1 MINLADETIEI
12 PGREPS
18 KIKSTTVWWLGPL
31 GLVPGMKMVKEQ
43 AELLGLDFNTIPFHF
58 TPVPIALGEDGC
70 YEQLR

>member
-1 MINLADETIEI
+1 MINLQDETIEL

-31 GLVPGMKMVKEQ
+31 GLVMGMKQVKEQ
-43 AELLGLDFNTIPFHF
+43 AEVLGLDSTTIPFHF
-58 TPVPIALGEDGC
+58 SPVPIALGEDGS